1 MAIHAPRLLV
11 HNSRWVLMLFMVP
24 GVFFMIPGFVLWFFM
39 VPGQFISELS
49 ARGAKPDVENTPKGT
64 RLTFI
69 LAPRSR
75 LLGLADCR
83 PALA

>member
-1 MAIHAPRLLV
+1 
-11 HNSRWVLMLFMVP
+11 
-24 GVFFMIPGFVLWFFM
+24 MIPGFVLWFFM

-49 ARGAKPDVENTPKGT
+49 AGGAKPDVENTPKGT

-75 LLGLADCR
+75 PLGLAGLGRLWPSDDDDEDDGDDGCSR
-83 PALA
+83 CL